1 VAVGLVIED
10 NYGTGNGFYP
20 MDPALNGDLQIQEKA
35 EWKGRF
41 ACIFSLL
48 TT

>member
-1 VAVGLVIED
+1 VAIGLVIED
-10 NYGTGNGFYP
+10 NCRAGNGFYP
-20 MDPALNGDLQIQEKA
+20 VDPALNGDLQIQEKA

-41 ACIFSLL
+41 AFIFSLL